1 MERSSKRGKIP
12 QKDWPSI
19 IKRYEAGETLA
30 SIART
35 YDCSP
40 PAISYILSRSRTRDA
55 SVGGTEQSGIVSPE
69 PRLVKGHPNDM
80 PTGEFVTGT
89 PEIGGAAAAP
99 PAAPTR
105 YPIDGYPIDG
115 SDPEPVSAGP
125 DSASNGTAGVSEIG
139 ADIAVTETPGRPP
152 RGDIEAPAQAPP
164 SGTGNSPSG
173 LGIADPQPQPAEPR
187 RTLHLSLSHNNAQP
201 TETPQHEGLA
211 EMADASA
218 VRPVESQ
225 QSVESQQQGMTQH
238 PARHHPAPNAAANN
252 GGAAPSMAES
262 RNATNGGSF
271 IDRAL
276 RERVDGD
283 ISAFLAA
290 FDAALADDTI
300 ESRAELREATDR
312 LLRAGARTRIELE
325 RLEARVPLSA
335 RDTSGY
341 SAPGWRPR

>member
-12 QKDWPSI
+12 QQDWPSI

-40 PAISYILSRSRTRDA
+40 PAISYILGRSRARDA
-55 SVGGTEQSGIVSPE
+55 TVEGTEQSGVETPE

-80 PTGEFVTGT
+80 PTTGFINGA
-89 PEIGGAAAAP
+89 PEIGEAAAP
-99 PAAPTR
+99 PPTAQAS
-105 YPIDGYPIDG
+105 YPIDG

-125 DSASNGTAGVSEIG
+125 DSASDGTARVREIG
-139 ADIAVTETPGRPP
+139 AEIAMTEAPDRPAKQ
-152 RGDIEAPAQAPP
+152 DIEAPAQAPHL
-164 SGTGNSPSG
+164 GMGNSPSA
-173 LGIADPQPQPAEPR
+173 LGMADPQPQPGEAR
-187 RTLHLSLSHNNAQP
+187 RTLHLSLSHDNAQP
-201 TETPQHEGLA
+201 VETPHHGA
-211 EMADASA
+211 HVADMAASA
-218 VRPVESQ
+218 VQPVRD
-225 QSVESQQQGMTQH
+225 QQQGLNPQ
-238 PARHHPAPNAAANN
+238 PAGHHPAPSAAPNNAARSMSESHKVKD
-252 GGAAPSMAES
+252 GG
-262 RNATNGGSF
+262 TF

-341 SAPGWRPR
+341 SAPSWRQR

>member
-35 YDCSP
+35 YECSP
-40 PAISYILSRSRTRDA
+40 PAISYILGRSRARDA
-55 SVGGTEQSGIVSPE
+55 IMGGTEQSGVETPE
-69 PRLVKGHPNDM
+69 SRLEKGHSSDM
-80 PTGEFVTGT
+80 SAREYVNGA
-89 PEIGGAAAAP
+89 PEIGEAAALP
-99 PAAPTR
+99 PAAQEFS
-105 YPIDGYPIDG
+105 PIDS
-115 SDPEPVSAGP
+115 SDPDPVSTGP
-125 DSASNGTAGVSEIG
+125 DSASDGTAGIREIG
-139 ADIAVTETPGRPP
+139 AEIAMVEASGPP
-152 RGDIEAPAQAPP
+152 AKGDINSPAQAPP
-164 SGTGNSPSG
+164 LGPGNSLSA
-173 LGIADPQPQPAEPR
+173 LGMTDPQPQPGEPR

-201 TETPQHEGLA
+201 METPHHGGHA
-211 EMADASA
+211 ADMA
-218 VRPVESQ
+218 VRPVGEQ
-225 QSVESQQQGMTQH
+225 ELNPQL
-238 PARHHPAPNAAANN
+238 ARHHPALNAAPNN
-252 GGAAPSMAES
+252 GGAGRSIAES
-262 RNATNGGSF
+262 HKVRDSSTF

-300 ESRAELREATDR
+300 ESRGELRKATDR

-325 RLEARVPLSA
+325 RLEARVPLSG

-341 SAPGWRPR
+341 SAPSWRPR